1 MEVDSKSNQ
10 QNKAENNYNGVPL
23 NSQSNKVYPNTTI
36 SSNPS
41 NFELKWENINITFE
55 DKKTKQIRNILSNV
69 SGSVKSGETLA
80 ILGSSGAGKTTL
92 LNHLSRK
99 IESQSLKS
107 SGTMLL
113 NSQEISK
120 SDFTSITSYVMQ
132 DDVLEPEM
140 TPKEIL
146 LFTARLKLNA
156 PREVQEMKVQ
166 EMLKLLKIEKCQN
179 TKIGDNLHR
188 GVSGGERKRVSIAV
202 ELLSDSPILFM
213 DEPTTGLD
221 SYNAYEVISA
231 INLLAIEKN
240 KIVIFTIHQ
249 PASEIFQLM
258 DKICVL
264 ALGKTVFFGL
274 KENLEPFFTKIK
286 LPIPHLYNPFE
297 HIIEMTTLTSIEN
310 SDVLEAY
317 NNLLEIEDKQD
328 KYKAYIDAISNV
340 FNSDFV
346 LEKGDLNEVA
356 EDMRRLMHSNK
367 NITGFFY
374 QLFNLIMRNIIIT
387 IRTKKVLMIHIFT
400 NVFVG
405 IILALVFNNL
415 EQTSIGN
422 RDRLGAINFVSIIA
436 VFNSVNSLIMTCKLI
451 NAYI

>member
-1 MEVDSKSNQ
+1 MEVDSKSPNQ
-10 QNKAENNYNGVPL
+10 NHIEQNNYNAVPL
-23 NSQSNKVYPNTTI
+23 SSHNNKVYPNKTI
-36 SSNPS
+36 NSNPS
-41 NFELKWENINITFE
+41 NFELRWDKINITLE
-55 DKKTKQIRNILSNV
+55 DKKTKQTKNILTNV
-69 SGSVKSGETLA
+69 SGFVKSGETLA

-99 IESQSLKS
+99 IESHSLKS
-107 SGTMLL
+107 TGTMLL
-113 NSQEISK
+113 NSQEIGK
-120 SDFTSITSYVMQ
+120 NDFTSITSYVMQ

-140 TPKEIL
+140 TPREIL

-156 PREVQEMKVQ
+156 PREVQERKVE

-202 ELLSDSPILFM
+202 ELISDSPILFL

-231 INLLAIEKN
+231 INQLAIEKN

-274 KENLEPFFTKIK
+274 KEKLEPFFTKIN

-310 SDVLEAY
+310 SNVLEAY
-317 NNLLEIEDKQD
+317 TNLLEIENKQD
-328 KYKAYIDAISNV
+328 KYRTYVDTISDK
-340 FNSDFV
+340 FNNDFV
-346 LEKGDLNEVA
+346 LEKSEINEVA
-356 EDMRRLMHSNK
+356 EDMRSLMHSNK

-374 QLFNLIMRNIIIT
+374 QLLNLTMRNIIIT
-387 IRTKKVLMIHIFT
+387 IRTKKIIMVHIFT
-400 NVFVG
+400 NIFIG

-415 EQTSIGN
+415 DQTSIGT
-422 RDRLGAINFVSIIA
+422 RDRLGALGFISILA
-436 VFNSVNSLIMTCKLI
+436 VFNAVNSLIMTCKS
-451 NAYI
+451 N